1 MSNLICYRMIL
12 CLFLMLFSS
21 SIAYLP
27 VSFLHFRLLLHYFF
41 VAVRIGLHQKFLLIW
56 SQGAAALQDID
67 LSLHSCFS
75 AFDLG
80 IHLYR
85 SFSAAH
91 FRYTFHWLESLQLSV
106 CTIFSFLM
114 AFEFA
119 DSPVL
124 LWWKEYFRHEGGY
137 SFLLVHRLQLKWQ
150 EIHFHILKCQFIRSQ
165 I

>member
-1 MSNLICYRMIL
+1 MNTS
-12 CLFLMLFSS
+12 
-21 SIAYLP
+21 
-27 VSFLHFRLLLHYFF
+27 
-41 VAVRIGLHQKFLLIW
+41 

-67 LSLHSCFS
+67 LSLHGYFS
-75 AFDLG
+75 VFDLG

-119 DSPVL
+119 VSPVL
-124 LWWKEYFRHEGGY
+124 L
-137 SFLLVHRLQLKWQ
+137 
-150 EIHFHILKCQFIRSQ
+150 
-165 I
+165 